1 MATTTHGYL
10 LIADITGYTQYLS
23 ESELEHAQEVLTVLL
38 ELLVARTRPPLIINR
53 LAGDAV
59 ISYGLRDNFL
69 QGQTFIEVIE
79 DCYTAFRAAIER
91 MVLNNT
97 CQCNACRNIPN
108 LDLKFFVHFG
118 AFAIQRIRD
127 RDELVGS
134 DVNLIHRLL
143 KNHVVEQTGFKAY
156 TLYTDAAIQQLG
168 LSEICAAMT
177 EHAESYEHLGE
188 VKLWV
193 QDMHP
198 VWARKRSASRVTI
211 PPDQVL
217 MALSEDFALPPEQV
231 WDYLSQLEYR
241 KTLMNTHRHEVDN
254 LSNGRIGP
262 GSVYQ
267 CYHGDH
273 PQSQTILEWQPFERV
288 VTQDAIHMPIPNVSV
303 LIEYRLEPIP
313 TGTRF
318 SQTFSKA
325 RGPLL
330 GRLMCNFVMKGMA
343 KQGLIDIQSFRD
355 RIQTDFAARQSL
367 PDDSPA
373 FDAAAFTQ
381 AAAESLH
388 PAHDH

>member
-10 LIADITGYTQYLS
+10 LIADITGYTQYLT

-38 ELLVARTRPPLIINR
+38 ELLVARTRPPLIISR

-69 QGQTFIEVIE
+69 HGQTFIEVIE
-79 DCYTAFRAAIER
+79 DCYTAFRAAVER

-108 LDLKFFVHFG
+108 LDLKFFVHYG

-143 KNHVVEQTGFKAY
+143 KNRVVEQTGFKAY

-168 LSEICAAMT
+168 LTEISAAMT
-177 EHAESYEHLGE
+177 EHAESYEHLGQ

-198 VWARKRSASRVTI
+198 VWERKRSASRVTI

-217 MALSEDFALPPEQV
+217 MALTEDFALPPEQV
-231 WDYLSQLEYR
+231 WDYLTQPEYR
-241 KTLMNTHRHEVDN
+241 STLMHAHRTEVAG

-262 GSVYQ
+262 GSIYQ
-267 CYHGDH
+267 CYHGDK
-273 PQSQTILEWQPFERV
+273 PTPQTILEWQPFERMI
-288 VTQDAIHMPIPNVSV
+288 TQDIIPMPIPNVSA

-318 SQTFSKA
+318 SQIFSKA

-330 GRLMCNFVMKGMA
+330 GRLLCNFVMKRMGR
-343 KQGLIDIQSFRD
+343 QGLVDIRAFRD
-355 RIQTDFAARQSL
+355 RIQADFSARQAL
-367 PDDSPA
+367 PENSPA

-381 AAAESLH
+381 AASESLH
-388 PAHDH
+388 PSHDH